1 MEFKNSMSLLFSH
14 PQYILKI
21 FVYLVICVCIVA
33 GISCAV
39 VIPVYKHAMTYA
51 DVESVFA
58 PVWNTISRYM
68 EGNAGL
74 RAVFNQFMTFIV
86 KYFEMVYTH
95 PLGVFASI
103 LIPIGI
109 YFLYS
114 FLTGLV
120 HYPVAYIV
128 NNIMSSDMKMPLASS
143 MLMNIKVSAKF
154 SAAKML
160 ILFPIDLCAII
171 VLGVIGIFLNKVIGL
186 FIFPILIVLFVVYTS
201 ARSLLVSAWL
211 PRMLYHP
218 EERVFV
224 AFKKSFPMLKRNRRS
239 VMQAFLLLA
248 AISFCIATAL
258 ALPTYGLIYL
268 ALPSVYYFV
277 LRAIELIGYYK
288 VKGYKFYTDSST
300 VIDTTEYGYRP
311 ENEENAAE
319 GESEGENN

>member
-21 FVYLVICVCIVA
+21 FVYLLICVCIVA

-39 VIPVYKHAMTYA
+39 IIPVYKHAMTYA
-51 DVESVFA
+51 DVDAVFQ
-58 PVWNTISRYM
+58 PVWNTLNRYI

-74 RAVFNQFMTFIV
+74 RAVFNQFMNFV
-86 KYFEMVYTH
+86 VEYFKMVYTH

-120 HYPVAYIV
+120 HYPMAYIV

-143 MLMNIKVSAKF
+143 ILMNIKVSAKF
-154 SAAKML
+154 SAAKMVL
-160 ILFPIDLCAII
+160 LFPIDLGAII
-171 VLGVIGIFLNKVIGL
+171 VLGVIGIFLNRVIGL
-186 FIFPILIVLFVVYTS
+186 FIFPILIILFVVYVS
-201 ARSLLVSAWL
+201 CRSLLVSAWL

-239 VMQAFLLLA
+239 VMQAFLLLC
-248 AISFCIATAL
+248 AICFCIAVAL
-258 ALPTYGLIYL
+258 ALPTYGLISL

-288 VKGYKFYTDSST
+288 VKGYKFYTDAST

-311 ENEENAAE
+311 ETQTDEESTE
-319 GESEGENN
+319 GEGENN